1 MLCLPEKFDS
11 ASLKSLITE
20 LSLNTRFR
28 REYEAWESGK
38 NEIGHRFQQIVSKK
52 KAEVHGKIEQDFED
66 MRVKVQRA
74 VVSELLTTF
83 P

>member
-1 MLCLPEKFDS
+1 M
-11 ASLKSLITE
+11 E

-28 REYEAWESGK
+28 REYDAWEKGK
-38 NEIGHRFQQIVSKK
+38 NEIGHRFQQIVSKRK
-52 KAEVHGKIEQDFED
+52 QELHAKIEQEFEG